1 MQAHRDSEQ
10 MPWPEHVGGQ
20 HDPGGAVGD
29 WVGGKV
35 VPVGGKVGERVGGI
49 KGAAVGVDVA
59 LLPDGVLLGD
69 GDAWASSPP

>member
-1 MQAHRDSEQ
+1 MQAQRDSEQ

-35 VPVGGKVGERVGGI
+35 VRVGGKVE
-49 KGAAVGVDVA
+49 GAAVGVDAA

-69 GDAWASSPP
+69 SDAWASSPP

>member
-1 MQAHRDSEQ
+1 MQAQRDSEQ

-20 HDPGGAVGD
+20 QDPGGAVGD

-35 VPVGGKVGERVGGI
+35 GERVGG
-49 KGAAVGVDVA
+49 KVEGAAVGVDVA

-69 GDAWASSPP
+69 GDAWAALPP